1 MHGTDGRNPPSPNAN
16 GLPTPSKFQYSY
28 QLAAT
33 HDLSIYLSNL
43 LRTEAP
49 VAARFPSP
57 NSGAQKLKPLNH
69 ARMDLF
75 KKILTPGKPEAG
87 DPGTPAAPPTQRPAT
102 DTPST
107 PTRERVASQDDVVQ
121 VCSSWPLSR
130 GHCP

>member
-1 MHGTDGRNPPSPNAN
+1 MARTDGIR
-16 GLPTPSKFQYSY
+16 LHPTPTAY
-28 QLAAT
+28 QRLVSFNTAINWLLRT
-33 HDLSIYLSNL
+33 IYLSIYLICYARS
-43 LRTEAP
+43 P

>member
-1 MHGTDGRNPPSPNAN
+1 MQY
-16 GLPTPSKFQYSY
+16 SKFQYSY
-28 QLAAT
+28 QLAINRCYGLR
-33 HDLSIYLSNL
+33 DLYVL
-43 LRTEAP
+43 
-49 VAARFPSP
+49 AARFPSP